1 MTYIKNSGIV
11 MGTRIHKAIGYYLAK
26 KDISKVLVKNYENIL
41 DNLYS
46 VDKDFLDKMSIEM
59 KKLTNSEYQ
68 IGFTSAKIQLQEI
81 LNNKKV
87 DFDHFLKLIYNYDTF
102 KGLLFQTPELQKSY
116 RYDDLIDY
124 YEQVKKPVFKLN
136 LLKQSLYPDNY
147 YICIRLPK
155 LTQNALEVYALENPR
170 KPILEVGDLITIDK
184 LKYIMLYNNIKQ
196 KSNDLNTWIYPN
208 EGEIKY
214 FHPYV
219 NILTYIA
226 GKVAN
231 IIKPEISYVEFSQYL
246 EPAIVTY
253 WG

>member
-1 MTYIKNSGIV
+1 MGI
-11 MGTRIHKAIGYYLAK
+11 RIHKAIGYYLVK
-26 KDISKVLVKNYENIL
+26 KNISKVLVKNYEDIL
-41 DNLYS
+41 DDLYS
-46 VDKDFLDKMSIEM
+46 VDKDFLDKISIEM
-59 KKLTNSEYQ
+59 EKLTNGEHQ
-68 IGFTSAKIQLQEI
+68 LGFTFAKIQLQEM
-81 LNNKKV
+81 LKNDKKV
-87 DFDHFLKLIYNYDTF
+87 DFNHFLKSIYNYDTF
-102 KGLLFQTPELQKSY
+102 KGMLFQTPELQKSY

-147 YICIRLPK
+147 YICINLPE

-170 KPILEVGDLITIDK
+170 KPILEVGDLITLDK

-196 KSNDLNTWIYPN
+196 KSNALNTLVYPN
-208 EGEIKY
+208 EGETKY

-226 GKVAN
+226 SKVAG

>member
-1 MTYIKNSGIV
+1 MGI
-11 MGTRIHKAIGYYLAK
+11 RIHKAIGYYLAK
-26 KDISKVLVKNYENIL
+26 KNISKVLVKNYEDIL
-41 DNLYS
+41 DDIYS
-46 VDKDFLDKMSIEM
+46 VDKEFLEKMFIEIDN
-59 KKLTNSEYQ
+59 LTTNEYQ
-68 IGFTSAKIQLQEI
+68 LGFTFAKIQLQDI
-81 LNNKKV
+81 LNEDKQV
-87 DFDHFLKLIYNYDTF
+87 DFNNFLKSIYNYDTF
-102 KGLLFQTPELQKSY
+102 KGMLFQTPELTKSY

-136 LLKQSLYPDNY
+136 LLKQPLYPDNY
-147 YICIRLPK
+147 YICIKLPE

-170 KPILEVGDLITIDK
+170 KPILVVGDLITPDK

-196 KSNDLNTWIYPN
+196 KGNDFNTFVYPN
-208 EGEIKY
+208 EGETKY

-226 GKVAN
+226 SKVAG
-231 IIKPEISYVEFSQYL
+231 IVKPEISYVDFSKHL